1 MNQDQKSVERG
12 FALQKYL
19 VLHGQHDA
27 LQRHISQIT
36 ASIPTTANT
45 SPSRSPER
53 NRHASMSSSSSD
65 DGNSV
70 SSSPPTNVRHHFRSG
85 SLSQPYSRRPS
96 ISRKTSLPTVV
107 DESILDEIEEDQ
119 TKMRDVNLQI
129 KSTLTELLN
138 CESVRNDGRYRLW
151 VQTRLM
157 DAERELRGAR
167 SRRRSVDIPAMVYQ
181 AYQ

>member
-1 MNQDQKSVERG
+1 M
-12 FALQKYL
+12 
-19 VLHGQHDA
+19 
-27 LQRHISQIT
+27 
-36 ASIPTTANT
+36 
-45 SPSRSPER
+45 
-53 NRHASMSSSSSD
+53 
-65 DGNSV
+65 
-70 SSSPPTNVRHHFRSG
+70 
-85 SLSQPYSRRPS
+85 
-96 ISRKTSLPTVV
+96 V